1 MLLNTK
7 PLFNKKQ
14 MTNNKY
20 RNYARK
26 LLITK
31 YFDPFIQ
38 VCIGLNIF
46 ILMLKYVGM
55 PEGLIQF
62 ITIMNYIF
70 TIIFTFE
77 AAVKIFAYGRLYFY
91 DSWNKFDLFIVII
104 AWVGI
109 GL

>member
-62 ITIMNYIF
+62 ITIMNDKDLTLLQNYYSQYQ
-70 TIIFTFE
+70 
-77 AAVKIFAYGRLYFY
+77 K
-91 DSWNKFDLFIVII
+91 NKTENSKK
-104 AWVGI
+104 
-109 GL
+109 